1 MGLKLVWRRPFLTIT
16 QLIILLAV
24 IIGLY
29 VALDLSRRAQAG
41 RTVGIGEES
50 LRSAIEVE
58 STRNVEL
65 MATLIYVQSK
75 EYVAVY
81 AREEGGFLLPGERK
95 VVPLMVELTPAP
107 ETPVDPTPDPAINA
121 RPWQAWWQLLTDEP
135 MPTR

>member
-1 MGLKLVWRRPFLTIT
+1 M
-16 QLIILLAV
+16 LAV

-50 LRSAIEVE
+50 LRSAIEAE

-65 MATLIYVQSK
+65 AATLIYVQSK

-95 VVPLMVELTPAP
+95 VVPLMVELAPAS
-107 ETPVDPTPDPAINA
+107 EMQVEPTPDPAINA

>member
-1 MGLKLVWRRPFLTIT
+1 MRWKLVWRRPFLTIT

-41 RTVGIGEES
+41 RLVGVGEES
-50 LRSAIEVE
+50 LRSAIEFE
-58 STRNVEL
+58 STRQIRL
-65 MATLIYVQSK
+65 KATLTYVESE

-95 VVPLMVELTPAP
+95 VVPLMVELTPEP
-107 ETPVDPTPDPAINA
+107 KIPIEPTLDPAIDA
-121 RPWQAWWQLLTDEP
+121 RPWQAWWQLISDAPL
-135 MPTR
+135 PTR